1 MKRLLIIA
9 LGLTLLFLA
18 ACKDDVAK
26 LTQVDVS
33 ELDIPAD
40 FNYTMTHDL
49 NLDIQGSWRL
59 PVYLKT
65 TDGDLLFK
73 AQLNPATGLSTK
85 LTIPTTTKKVVLEY
99 QMYSLTLDVSS
110 GSLTKDFRVAR

>member
-9 LGLTLLFLA
+9 LGLTLLLMA
-18 ACKDDVAK
+18 ACKDDGTN

-33 ELDIPAD
+33 ELEIPAD
-40 FNYTMTHDL
+40 FNYAMTHDL
-49 NLDIQGSWRL
+49 SLDIQGSWRL

-73 AQLNPATGLSTK
+73 AQLNPATGLSSK
-85 LTIPTTTKKVVLEY
+85 LTIPTTIKKVVLEY

-110 GSLTKDFRVAR
+110 GSLMQDFRVDR